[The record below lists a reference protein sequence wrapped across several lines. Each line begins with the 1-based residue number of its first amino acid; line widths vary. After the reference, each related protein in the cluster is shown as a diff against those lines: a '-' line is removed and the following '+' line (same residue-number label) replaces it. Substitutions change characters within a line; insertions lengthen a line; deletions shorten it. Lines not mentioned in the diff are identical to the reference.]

1 METENM
7 NSREHKIVVAVDE
20 SEESM
25 HALSWCL
32 GNLSS
37 QNANN
42 TLVLLYVKPQPVH
55 STFDAAAYMFSSD
68 VVGSMEKYG
77 AKMVNSVMQ
86 RAEAVYRNF
95 QTNAH
100 IVRVVGKGDP
110 KNVIC
115 NTVEKL
121 KADTLVIDVRIYL
134 THKLNPLF
142 DNCSISISRVSTLLG
157 SVSDYC
163 AKHVECPV
171 VIVKKS

>member
-1 METENM
+1 MEGDISM
-7 NSREHKIVVAVDE
+7 KKIVVAVDE

-37 QNANN
+37 QKA
-42 TLVLLYVKPQPVH
+42 TDATAADTSRTSLVLLYVKPPPPLH
-55 STFDAAAYMFSSD
+55 SSYDAAGYMFSKND
-68 VVGSMEKYG
+68 VVATMEKYG
-77 AKMVNSVMQ
+77 NDMINSVMQ

-95 QTNAH
+95 NVSANVN
-100 IVRVVGKGDP
+100 IERVVGSGDP
-110 KNVIC
+110 KDVIC

-121 KADTLVIDVRIYL
+121 RADTLVMGSHGYGFFKRA
-134 THKLNPLF
+134 
-142 DNCSISISRVSTLLG
+142 LLG

-171 VIVKKS
+171 VIVKHPDHK